1 MNMNMSSVVD
11 LRSDDM
17 KSGHLSQ
24 NCLKW
29 LISKPTH
36 LQKHQLYDID
46 IKEDK
51 VAGGESE
58 AEGGQWCA
66 ANPQDQKISRQHLK
80 RILPPT
86 SRSQW
91 RHWKP
96 WEIENNCANFH
107 FVQLGVPATQFAA
120 CSATH
125 RAFKCLICENML
137 KNFGL
142 RVADVFGGG
151 PGDLYSNVGRG
162 ALRWMGEY
170 TTACYIASLCRML
183 PGQMEPS

>member
-1 MNMNMSSVVD
+1 MNMNMSSVGD

-17 KSGHLSQ
+17 KKWPPQPELSQ
-24 NCLKW
+24 VTHFK
-29 LISKPTH
+29 SKPTH

-86 SRSQW
+86 SRSQ
-91 RHWKP
+91 
-96 WEIENNCANFH
+96 
-107 FVQLGVPATQFAA
+107 
-120 CSATH
+120 
-125 RAFKCLICENML
+125 
-137 KNFGL
+137 
-142 RVADVFGGG
+142 
-151 PGDLYSNVGRG
+151 
-162 ALRWMGEY
+162 
-170 TTACYIASLCRML
+170 
-183 PGQMEPS
+183 